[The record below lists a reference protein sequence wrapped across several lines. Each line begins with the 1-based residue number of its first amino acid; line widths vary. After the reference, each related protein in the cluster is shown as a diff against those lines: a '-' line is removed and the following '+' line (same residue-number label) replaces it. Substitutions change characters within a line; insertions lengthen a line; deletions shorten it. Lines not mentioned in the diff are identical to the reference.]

1 MPRGEAALAGKEG
14 GDEGQPM
21 LSMSER
27 ISNLATARTAE
38 EVVTF
43 DMRQLNDGLR
53 MGRITS
59 WSQFAGSWNTVMAS
73 IRSSMVNKYRT
84 ETERADLVSLLQEL
98 EVRFQ
103 RMEILDGTLGKALA
117 WEAKKRFIFQVNGWH
132 EHGQLSHEQFRND
145 LKDLRMLGSMHRGER
160 VIALDGGSS
169 DEDGAGLSRKRPRGR
184 ERERG
189 EGRGKRKCYTCGST
203 EHVNRDCP
211 KKKDRKCFV
220 CGKADH
226 VAAKCPDKK

>member
-1 MPRGEAALAGKEG
+1 MNSVPRRETAKAGMTAG
-14 GDEGQPM
+14 MQPG

-27 ISNLATARTAE
+27 ISNLATARSAE

-59 WSQFAGSWNTVMAS
+59 WTQFAGSWNTVMSS

-84 ETERADLVSLLQEL
+84 EAERADLVSLLQEL
-98 EVRFQ
+98 ELRFQ
-103 RMEILDGTLGKALA
+103 RMGILNGTLGKTLA

-145 LKDLRMLGSMHRGER
+145 LKDLRMLGSMHRGGS
-160 VIALDGGSS
+160 VIDLEGGSS
-169 DEDGAGLSRKRPRGR
+169 DEDGAGPRRKRPRH
-184 ERERG
+184 ERG
-189 EGRGKRKCYTCGST
+189 QGRGKRRCYTCQST

-211 KKKDRKCFV
+211 NKKERACFT
-220 CGKADH
+220 CGKTGH
-226 VAAKCPDKK
+226 VAAKCPDK

>member
-1 MPRGEAALAGKEG
+1 MLHTSDKKARPSVPKGEAALAEKEG
-14 GDEGQPM
+14 GDERQPG

-38 EVVTF
+38 VVVTF

-98 EVRFQ
+98 EVRF
-103 RMEILDGTLGKALA
+103 
-117 WEAKKRFIFQVNGWH
+117 
-132 EHGQLSHEQFRND
+132 
-145 LKDLRMLGSMHRGER
+145 
-160 VIALDGGSS
+160 
-169 DEDGAGLSRKRPRGR
+169 
-184 ERERG
+184 
-189 EGRGKRKCYTCGST
+189 
-203 EHVNRDCP
+203 
-211 KKKDRKCFV
+211 
-220 CGKADH
+220 
-226 VAAKCPDKK
+226 